1 MRFTPSIFTSLL
13 KPIDRRGFKE
23 IVKRHDGDA
32 YGKTFNSWEHLVTL
46 LFAQFTG
53 ADSLRAIE
61 TSFNAQSNH
70 HYHLG
75 CGRVARSTL
84 ADANARRPAAI
95 FGQLFTA
102 LSSGLGRN
110 ARKEGKAILQLID
123 STPVPLSRL
132 FDCAASNGRI
142 HGLKLHVL
150 HDLASACP
158 LALEITPANVN
169 DIAFSRPLPIK
180 AGVIYVFDKAY
191 CHFGWWTAIDQAGA
205 FFITRP
211 KINMSWKTMRLRP
224 LADTR
229 GDGFT
234 VKADR
239 EVTLASKGDSKL
251 PIFLRRIT
259 IKPDTGKAFDI
270 LTNDQTRSATELAAS
285 YKARWQIEL
294 LFRWIKQNLN
304 IGKFIA
310 FNENAVRLQILA
322 AMIALVL
329 IAIARKLNHP
339 SLSPR
344 RFAELISAFIH
355 ARRRLASIDRPP
367 PINPSGKRQ
376 SSSSAQIE
384 IQYA

>member
-32 YGKTFNSWEHLVTL
+32 YGKSFNSWEHLVTL

-95 FGQLFTA
+95 FAQLFTA

-142 HGLKLHVL
+142 HGLKLHIL

-169 DIAFSRPLPIK
+169 DIAFSRPLPIE

-224 LADTR
+224 LADIR

-294 LFRWIKQNLN
+294 LFRWIKQNLS
-304 IGKFIA
+304 IGKFTRSSPLVWV
-310 FNENAVRLQILA
+310 NA
-322 AMIALVL
+322 AL
-329 IAIARKLNHP
+329 
-339 SLSPR
+339 
-344 RFAELISAFIH
+344 
-355 ARRRLASIDRPP
+355 
-367 PINPSGKRQ
+367 PIQVK
-376 SSSSAQIE
+376 A
-384 IQYA
+384 